1 MDNLVESGAQAPEP
15 EESGEVLQP
24 ANDQLPSQPEGMLDA
39 QLVEHIRQEVDRRF
53 QSAKDKR
60 WAQLEKQYGEL
71 NQLMEGKPS
80 SGDRAEPQES
90 QLMER
95 IHKLTARAGLAN
107 DPRVAALLQREGI
120 SDDLE
125 GYLDLLED
133 ITLLVLEQGNAKPV
147 SAASVIQPGGG
158 QAPLQDL
165 RQDYEVR
172 RRKLRPGDVDSLTAL
187 KREFRGKGLQVY

>member
-1 MDNLVESGAQAPEP
+1 MDNLVESGSPVPEL
-15 EESGEVLQP
+15 EKAEEVLQP
-24 ANDQLPSQPEGMLDA
+24 VNDQQPSQPEGTLDT
-39 QLVEHIRQEVDRRF
+39 QLVEHIRQEIDRRF

-80 SGDRAEPQES
+80 NGDEAEPPES
-90 QLMER
+90 QVMER
-95 IHKLTARAGLAN
+95 IHRLTATAGLAN
-107 DPRVAALLQREGI
+107 DPRVVALLQQEQF

-125 GYLDLLED
+125 GYLGLLEE
-133 ITLLVLEQGNAKPV
+133 ITLLVLEQGKTKPV

-158 QAPLQDL
+158 QAPLPDL
-165 RQDYEVR
+165 RQAYEVR
-172 RRKLRPGDVDSLTAL
+172 RRKLRPGDVDGLTAL